1 MVMIPCKKF
10 RVPLP
15 DGRQYM
21 KFILNVDRMMKQQ
34 RNLTLNIKMHEP
46 LLYDRF
52 IREDTSNNYDE
63 FSTSHKGDYWWN
75 FN

>member
-1 MVMIPCKKF
+1 MIPCKKF

-63 FSTSHKGDYWWN
+63 FSTSYKGDYW
-75 FN
+75 